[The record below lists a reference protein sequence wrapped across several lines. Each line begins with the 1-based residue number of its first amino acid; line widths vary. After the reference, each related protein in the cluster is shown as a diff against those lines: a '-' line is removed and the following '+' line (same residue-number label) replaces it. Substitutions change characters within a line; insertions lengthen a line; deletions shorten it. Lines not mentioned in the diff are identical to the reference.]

1 MNLNMDLP
9 FSLLAQEL
17 SHSIFVFDLII
28 CFVVDCET
36 GFIGCSFA
44 APFFA
49 RMSAFSFPL
58 ILQ

>member
-9 FSLLAQEL
+9 FSLFAQEF
-17 SHSIFVFDLII
+17 SHSIFVLDFII
-28 CFVVDCET
+28 CLVVDCDT
-36 GFIGCSFA
+36 GFIGCSLA

-49 RMSAFSFPL
+49 RVSALSFPS